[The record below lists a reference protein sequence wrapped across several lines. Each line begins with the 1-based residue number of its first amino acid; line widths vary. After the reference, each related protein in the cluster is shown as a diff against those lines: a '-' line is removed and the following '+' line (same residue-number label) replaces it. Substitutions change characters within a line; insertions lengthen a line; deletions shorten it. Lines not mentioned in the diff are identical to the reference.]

1 MTAEAAQRIHGACYF
16 LDRILLRQHELNG
29 NINRPR
35 VDQLALLLL
44 SQPIQQIND
53 TLIMEFFGVYWI
65 VTTQRSLGFFS
76 TMEEA
81 VLYAGDQE

>member
-1 MTAEAAQRIHGACYF
+1 MIQPSPIHHF

-29 NINRPR
+29 TIKHPR

-53 TLIMEFFGVYWI
+53 TLIMEYWI
-65 VTTQRSLGFFS
+65 VTAQGALGFFS
-76 TMEEA
+76 TMDEA
-81 VLYAGDQE
+81 VLFTGDQHL